1 MSRTARVALGFA
13 YFYLVMTGYYIL
25 KPVRESF
32 FMGEQG
38 YQNLPVAHLLV
49 MAATFVTVHAYAR
62 AARRVAPGVLVAG
75 ANASFLVTIAAFWGV
90 LGPLGHMRWLRGGIA
105 WVYYC
110 WVSVFAVFAVTL
122 FWSLVHA
129 VFDPEEGS
137 RSYGIIGAGGTLG
150 ALTGGYLTRGLA
162 QMVGTE
168 NLLLIALVV
177 LAPCLPLGA
186 RLSREGRRRRAAA
199 AAAAAEPAFEA
210 SVAGK
215 AGGKAGPAAEVD
227 AGASPET
234 DGAAAEAQAE
244 ATHVVSTRT
253 PREIFAASPY
263 LCVLGAIVTLT
274 IISSVLDEYRY
285 NKIIQESLTQQDVR
299 TSFYG
304 SVYYAT
310 NVIGLFFSLVVSGPV
325 LARFGPRPGI
335 LLYCTVVTAAA
346 VVFPFA
352 PVVDTVFWAAVANQS
367 VAYSIYQWSRELC
380 YSVTTAEEKFVAK
393 SFIDTFLF
401 RVGGAIAALGLL
413 ATRGTAFQAHAA
425 TAFSAIVIPTS
436 LTIAGLGWWISDRF
450 LERRAAARS

>member
-49 MAATFVTVHAYAR
+49 MAATFVAVQSYAR
-62 AARRVAPGVLVAG
+62 AARRVPPGTLVFG
-75 ANASFLVTIAAFWGV
+75 ANLSFLAAIAAFWVV
-90 LGPLGHMRWLRGGIA
+90 LGPLAHLGWLRGGAA

-122 FWSLVHA
+122 FWSLIHA

-137 RSYGIIGAGGTLG
+137 KSYGFIGAGGTLG
-150 ALTGGYLTRGLA
+150 ALSGGFLTERLA
-162 QMVGTE
+162 ELVGTE

-177 LAPCLPLGA
+177 LSPCVLLGS
-186 RLSREGRRRRAAA
+186 RLSREGRGRRSR
-199 AAAAAEPAFEA
+199 EA
-210 SVAGK
+210 PEKPGAG
-215 AGGKAGPAAEVD
+215 
-227 AGASPET
+227 T
-234 DGAAAEAQAE
+234 QA
-244 ATHVVSTRT
+244 VSTRT

-274 IISSVLDEYRY
+274 IVSSVLDEYRY
-285 NKIIQESLTQQDVR
+285 SRVIQETLTEEDVR
-299 TSFYG
+299 TAFYG
-304 SVYYAT
+304 SIYFAT
-310 NVIGLFFSLVVSGPV
+310 NVVGLFFSLVVTGPV

-335 LLYCTVVTAAA
+335 LLYCCVVSTCS
-346 VVFPFA
+346 VLFPFY
-352 PVVDTVFWAAVANQS
+352 PVVDTVYWAAVANQS

-380 YSVTTAEEKFVAK
+380 YSVTTSEEKFVAK

-401 RVGGAIAALGLL
+401 RVGGAVAALGLL
-413 ATRGTAFQAHAA
+413 ATRGSAFQANAE
-425 TAFSAIVIPTS
+425 TNFSYFVVPIALAIA
-436 LTIAGLGWWISDRF
+436 LLGWWISDRF
-450 LERRAAARS
+450 SELRAQRRSSAG